1 MGSKVKKTTLLLLML
16 LVSSLIVFAASITYV
31 YGNNIS
37 SVDTESTFRRGQVF
51 TDSSSN
57 VLVLKR
63 FYQKPEGPVAVFDK
77 LISRASYQR
86 GDALSPRGAVNS
98 FGVMGSL
105 SYALASWSMTTGL
118 YPLQPLA
125 MAGVTYGSDYGTG
138 ILALA
143 GAKVNVPLARLWDA
157 RNTFIVNGKLSG
169 WGAAGIWTGSSVT
182 FACSFGFSYRHNVGS
197 FNWEAGATWLSVP
210 GREKTLSPYLG
221 FGVDF

>member
-1 MGSKVKKTTLLLLML
+1 MKKTILLLLML
-16 LVSSLIVFAASITYV
+16 LVSGLFVFAASITYV

-37 SVDTESTFRRGQVF
+37 SVDTESTFKRGQVF

-77 LISRASYQR
+77 LISRAPYQR
-86 GDALSPRGAVNS
+86 GDVLNPRDAVNS
-98 FGVMGSL
+98 IGVLGSM
-105 SYALASWSMTTGL
+105 SHALASWSMTSGL
-118 YPLQPLA
+118 YPLQPLV
-125 MAGVTYGSDYGTG
+125 MAGVTYGLDYGIG

-157 RNTFIVNGKLSG
+157 KNTFIVNGKLSG
-169 WGAAGIWTGSSVT
+169 WGAAGICSGSSVT

-197 FNWEAGATWLSVP
+197 FNWEVGATWLSAL
-210 GREKTLSPYLG
+210 GRGRTLSPYLG

>member
-1 MGSKVKKTTLLLLML
+1 MKKTILLLLML
-16 LVSSLIVFAASITYV
+16 LVSCLFVFAASISYV

-51 TDSSSN
+51 TDSFSN

-86 GDALSPRGAVNS
+86 GDTLSPRGAVNS
-98 FGVMGSL
+98 IGVMGSL
-105 SYALASWSMTTGL
+105 DYALASWSMTTSL

-125 MAGVTYGSDYGTG
+125 MAGVTYGVDYGTG

-157 RNTFIVNGKLSG
+157 KNTFIVNGKLSG
-169 WGAAGIWTGSSVT
+169 WGAAGICTGSSVT
-182 FACSFGFSYRHNVGS
+182 FACCFGFSYRHNVGS
-197 FNWEAGATWLSVP
+197 FNWEAGATWLSVM